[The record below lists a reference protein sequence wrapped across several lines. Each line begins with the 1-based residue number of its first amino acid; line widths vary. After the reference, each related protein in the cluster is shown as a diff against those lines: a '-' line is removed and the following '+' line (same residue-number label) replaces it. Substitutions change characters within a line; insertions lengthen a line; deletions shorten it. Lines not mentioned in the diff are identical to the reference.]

1 MFNETLAWLILAL
14 PVGSFLLNGMVV
26 RPLFGRRAKI
36 AGYLTVAAI
45 AGSFV
50 LSLWALGAVINHNVD
65 DMPAH
70 NWITA
75 GSVVIGFGIL
85 IDPLTAVMLVVIT
98 GVSLLVQ
105 FYSQAYMKTH
115 APSSAGHGSHAGD
128 SGHGAATGHGH
139 AAGQGASQGGSRL
152 DPGYTRY
159 YSYMSLFTASMIG
172 LVMSRGIV
180 QLFVFWELVG
190 VSSYLL
196 IGFWMERPSAAAA
209 AKKAFVM
216 TRFADFGFL
225 LAIIYISFNN
235 PQWLDIPTLYAAI
248 ESGLVAATVATWV
261 GLGLF
266 MGAAGKSAQ
275 FPFHS
280 WLPDAMEGPTPVSA
294 LIHSATM
301 VTAGVFLV
309 ARFFPLYEHAAGAQN
324 TVALVGGFTA
334 VFAASMGLVANDI
347 KRVLA
352 YSTVSQLGYMMFA
365 LGVGAYVPAI
375 FHLFT
380 HAWFKAMLFLGSG
393 SVHHG
398 GGTFNMRYLGGLRKQ
413 MPWTYWSMV
422 IGSLSLAGLF
432 PLSGFWSKDEILSH
446 AAGAGTGVG
455 TIVLILGFTA
465 AIMTA
470 FYMFRAI
477 FMTFHGEFRGGG
489 AKEREDL
496 ERAHQPVP
504 AGLETAHPA
513 ESPWVMVAPI
523 VVLAVAAIVI
533 GFVANPFVDTGIVP
547 KHGLAEFLTNN
558 HAVFP
563 SHKAAVEA
571 GAEPVFN
578 FPVAIISSALA
589 VGGIVLAY
597 AMYASKALSP
607 EKIGTRLKPVYSL
620 LVRKYFVDDLYEG
633 IVVNRL
639 FYRRLAFD
647 LDRFDKSWL
656 DNANVQISGFTARLG
671 RSLSL
676 GQNGQMQ
683 TYAAVMTIGI
693 VIALAAFVIWGG

>member
-14 PVGSFLLNGMVV
+14 PVGSFLLNGVVV
-26 RPLFGRRAKI
+26 RSLFGPRAKF

-50 LSLWALGAVINHNVD
+50 LSLWALGAVIGDYAEV
-65 DMPAH
+65 MPAH
-70 NWITA
+70 NWVTV
-75 GSVVIGFGIL
+75 GSVALGFGIL
-85 IDPLTAVMLVVIT
+85 LDPLTAIMLVVIT

-115 APSSAGHGSHAGD
+115 APAGAGTGNGGHAGGMGHGE
-128 SGHGAATGHGH
+128 
-139 AAGQGASQGGSRL
+139 AAGQGASNGVSRL

-159 YSYMSLFTASMIG
+159 YAYMSLFTASMIG
-172 LVMSRGIV
+172 LVMSRGLV

-190 VSSYLL
+190 GSSYLL

-209 AKKAFVM
+209 AKKAFIM

-235 PQWLDIPTLYAAI
+235 PQWLDIPTFYTAI
-248 ESGLVAATVATWV
+248 GSGLVATSVATWI

-334 VFAASMGLVANDI
+334 VFAASMGLVTNDI

-393 SVHHG
+393 SVHHA

-413 MPWTYWSMV
+413 MPWTYWCMV
-422 IGSLSLAGLF
+422 IGSLSLTGLF

-446 AAGAGTGVG
+446 AAEAGTGVG
-455 TIVLILGFTA
+455 TIVLVLGFAA

-496 ERAHQPVP
+496 ERALQPVP
-504 AGLETAHPA
+504 SGLESAHPA

-523 VVLAVAAIVI
+523 ALLAVAAVVI
-533 GFVANPFVDTGIVP
+533 GFAANPFIDTGIVP
-547 KHGLAEFLTNN
+547 RHGMAGFLTDNP
-558 HAVFP
+558 AVFA
-563 SHKAAVEA
+563 SHGAVIEA
-571 GAEPVFN
+571 GGEPEFN
-578 FPVAIISSALA
+578 FPVAIISSVLA

-597 AMYASKALSP
+597 AMYASKVLSP
-607 EKIGTRLKPVYSL
+607 EKIGSSLKPVYDL
-620 LVRKYFVDDLYEG
+620 LVRKYFVDELYEG
-633 IVVNRL
+633 VIVNRL

-656 DNANVQISGFTARLG
+656 DNASAQVSGWTARLG

-676 GQNGQMQ
+676 GQNGQLQ

-693 VIALAAFVIWGG
+693 VIALAAYVIWGG